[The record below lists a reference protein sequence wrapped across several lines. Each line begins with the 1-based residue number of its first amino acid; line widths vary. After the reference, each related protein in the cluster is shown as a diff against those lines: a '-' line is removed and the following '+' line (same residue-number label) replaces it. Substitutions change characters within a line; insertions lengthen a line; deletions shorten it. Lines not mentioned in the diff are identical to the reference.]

1 MSLSSFRL
9 LLIIMVAWSFH
20 VFPVQIHSSHCMTT
34 GHSAGSEAALLRP
47 WLLDQILQHHDP
59 EAMAVW
65 NHLTFQANLTSTHH
79 VISCH
84 LIKSIQIRT
93 LLHYGNGID
102 ECWSRWRFAAEN
114 HQVIQEDQQPQKD
127 FPQAT
132 AKEEG
137 CEPKQGPVEGQ
148 GAKQSGTPRRKP
160 NATCPTCKTCKKSK
174 AKEDFLWSCHISL
187 SFTHVDSLVT
197 ISQSAEANPALP
209 KARVS
214 MHVCSN
220 FQCYSYSNICHQLIQ
235 SWLLCFLASRGE
247 HGHSAPKI

>member
-1 MSLSSFRL
+1 MSSY
-9 LLIIMVAWSFH
+9 
-20 VFPVQIHSSHCMTT
+20 QIHSN
-34 GHSAGSEAALLRP
+34 P
-47 WLLDQILQHHDP
+47 YI
-59 EAMAVW
+59 
-65 NHLTFQANLTSTHH
+65 TSLWQWH
-79 VISCH
+79 
-84 LIKSIQIRT
+84 
-93 LLHYGNGID
+93 
-102 ECWSRWRFAAEN
+102 RWMLEPLEHGFAAEN

-148 GAKQSGTPRRKP
+148 GAKQSGTPRSGKP
-160 NATCPTCKTCKKSK
+160 NATCPTCKKYKT
-174 AKEDFLWSCHISL
+174 KEDFLWSCHISL
-187 SFTHVDSLVT
+187 SFTDVDSLVT

-214 MHVCSN
+214 MHVSSN

>member
-1 MSLSSFRL
+1 MSFRSRF
-9 LLIIMVAWSFH
+9 IPVTAWPLGIPQEVRQLSFGRGCWIKFCSTTILKPWH
-20 VFPVQIHSSHCMTT
+20 VMKRSDFPGQLNIHT
-34 GHSAGSEAALLRP
+34 
-47 WLLDQILQHHDP
+47 
-59 EAMAVW
+59 
-65 NHLTFQANLTSTHH
+65 
-79 VISCH
+79 SCH

-93 LLHYGNGID
+93 LLHYSHYGNGID
-102 ECWSRWRFAAEN
+102 ECWSRWSMDLQPRITKLSRKISSPRKTSRRPRQRRRAVNQSRDQSKGKVQNRAA
-114 HQVIQEDQQPQKD
+114 HL
-127 FPQAT
+127 
-132 AKEEG
+132 
-137 CEPKQGPVEGQ
+137 
-148 GAKQSGTPRRKP
+148 GAGSHGKP
-160 NATCPTCKTCKKSK
+160 NATCPTCKKSK

-214 MHVCSN
+214 MHVSSN